1 MFKVYFVDD
10 EELLLRELI
19 GIIDWNAQGF
29 EICGYNTDPV
39 AAMEEILALKP
50 ALVLSDVRMDV
61 LSGLELAEKI
71 AEKEPEISFAFLS
84 KP

>member
-39 AAMEEILALKP
+39 AA
-50 ALVLSDVRMDV
+50 
-61 LSGLELAEKI
+61 
-71 AEKEPEISFAFLS
+71 KE
-84 KP
+84 